1 MTDLA
6 GLPGAALVRRG
17 LEDLAER
24 RLSVEALTVAIASER
39 LRRLGIGL
47 APAELPRDRELALY
61 AALRARHEV
70 GTDAYAR
77 YNSLRRELDSF
88 LEALEA
94 RRRRAQR
101 EASARAGP
109 A

>member
-1 MTDLA
+1 MVDLA
-6 GLPGAALVRRG
+6 DLPGAMLVRRG
-17 LEDLAER
+17 VDDLAER

-39 LRRLGIGL
+39 LRQLGIEL
-47 APAELPRDRELALY
+47 APAVLPPDRELALY
-61 AALRARHEV
+61 EALLAGE
-70 GTDAYAR
+70 GDAYAR

-101 EASARAGP
+101 DSAAPSDRA
-109 A
+109 